1 MELEKATINTYLYA
15 KKSSESSAAKLC
27 DITSYPD
34 LFTAPEKLD
43 VSDLSSRQKKYAEGM
58 VDVPDYTFGANYTKA
73 AYDKLKAME
82 GDDTIVFELRFG
94 ATGEYGA
101 WTWTGS
107 MFVNIKGGEVG
118 GKREMEITSYPQS
131 DITPT
136 TVSNS

>member
-1 MELEKATINTYLYA
+1 MEKSTINTFLYA
-15 KKSSESSAAKLC
+15 KKSSESKAEKLC

-34 LFTAPEKLD
+34 LFATPEMLD
-43 VSDLSSRQKKYAEGM
+43 VSDMSSRYKKYAEGM
-58 VDVPDYTFGANYTKA
+58 ADVLNSPFGANYTKA
-73 AYDKLKAME
+73 AYDKIKAME

-136 TVSNS
+136 TVSDS